1 MFFKGYVRTK
11 DKKCAEKFKNRTDF
25 STYDQIKD
33 LDEFAGILSADTIL
47 IDIDDQEQSE
57 IMMKMVEDNDILCR
71 VYETTRG
78 KHFLFKNSTVDKCF
92 THTKL
97 ACGLTADI
105 KVGVKNSYEVL
116 KFNGVE
122 RPVIYDVVEGEEYQT
137 IPTWMLPVK
146 TSADFIGMDAGDG
159 RNQALFNYILSLQSN
174 GYGVEEARDC
184 IRLINKYVLK
194 DPLSDQELEVILRD
208 EAFQQPVF
216 YDGRKFLHD
225 QFGNYLI
232 NTKHI
237 IRLDGELH
245 IYKDGIYVSDL
256 REIEAAM
263 IRLIPTIQRSKRQE
277 VLSYIDVMANTE
289 KTAASSDWIAFKN
302 GVYNVKTDEFKEFT
316 PDLIITNKIPWDYNP
331 AADHELTDIIIENV
345 ACGDEEVMD
354 LLEEMVGYCMYR
366 RNELGK
372 AFILTGSGSNG
383 KSTFL
388 NMLRRMLGRENIS
401 VLDLKQLSDRF
412 STVMM
417 YQKLANIG
425 DDISDEFVSDTSE
438 FKKIVTG
445 ESISAEQKG
454 QPKFNFDPYCKLL
467 FSSNNIPR
475 LGKGKDS
482 KAIMRRLVIIPFNAR
497 FDKSDPNFRPFIGDD
512 LKSAEAMEYLI
523 QIGLYGL
530 KRVLRERSFTE
541 PATVQKELV
550 EYERENNPVMR
561 FIDEMEADN
570 WFVDGK
576 STGEV
581 YSRYCEFC
589 VSENLQPISKI
600 AFSKQLAK
608 QFGYVIKDQKING
621 KKFRIYVKG

>member
-25 STYDQIKD
+25 KTYDQVKD
-33 LDEFAGILSADTIL
+33 LDEFAGILSVDTIL
-47 IDIDDQEQSE
+47 IDIDDYDQSE
-57 IMMKMVEDNDILCR
+57 IMMRMVEDNDIRCR

-78 KHFLFKNSTVDKCF
+78 KHFLFKNSNVDKCF

-105 KVGVKNSYEVL
+105 KVGVKNSYEIL
-116 KFNGVE
+116 KFNGQE
-122 RPVIYDVVEGEEYQT
+122 RPVIYDILSDEEYQT
-137 IPTWMLPVK
+137 VPTWMLPVK

-174 GYGVEEARDC
+174 GYGVEDARDC
-184 IRLINKYVLK
+184 IRMINRYVLK
-194 DPLSDQELEVILRD
+194 DPLSDQELEVVIRD
-208 EAFQQPVF
+208 EAFQQPIF
-216 YDGRKFLHD
+216 FDGKKFLHD

-232 NTKHI
+232 SNSHI
-237 IRLDGELH
+237 IRLNGQLH
-245 IYKDGIYVSDL
+245 IYQDGIYVSDM
-256 REIEAAM
+256 RKIEGAM
-263 IRLIPTIQRSKRQE
+263 INLIPTLSASKRQE
-277 VLSYIDVMANTE
+277 VLKYIDIKAPEE
-289 KTAASSDWIAFKN
+289 KTTSSCDWIAFSN
-302 GVYNVKTDEFKEFT
+302 GIYNVKTDEFRGFT

-331 AADHELTDIIIENV
+331 AADHELTDTIIENI

-388 NMLRRMLGRENIS
+388 NMVRRMLGKENTS
-401 VLDLKQLSDRF
+401 VLDLKDLKERF
-412 STVMM
+412 STITMVG
-417 YQKLANIG
+417 KLANIG
-425 DDISDEFVSDTSE
+425 DDISDEFVSDTSD

-445 ESISAEQKG
+445 EPITAEQKG
-454 QPKFNFDPYCKLL
+454 QPVFEFEPYVKLL

-497 FDKSDPNFRPFIGDD
+497 FDKSDPNFKPFIADD

-523 QIGLYGL
+523 QIGLFGL
-530 KRVLRERSFTE
+530 KRVLQERSFTE

-561 FIDEMEADN
+561 FID
-570 WFVDGK
+570 
-576 STGEV
+576 
-581 YSRYCEFC
+581 
-589 VSENLQPISKI
+589 
-600 AFSKQLAK
+600 
-608 QFGYVIKDQKING
+608 
-621 KKFRIYVKG
+621 